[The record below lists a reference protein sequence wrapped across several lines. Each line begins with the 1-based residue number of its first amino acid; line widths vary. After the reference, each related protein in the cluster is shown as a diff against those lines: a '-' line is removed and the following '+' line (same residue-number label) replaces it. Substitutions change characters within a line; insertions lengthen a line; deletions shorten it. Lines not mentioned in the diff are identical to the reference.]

1 MRKFFS
7 CVLYFAITG
16 IAAFFLGRIL
26 PKKWF
31 RYDRFPY
38 RAFAFEREGKL
49 YEKLGIRKWKDALP
63 DMSRILPGLIP
74 SREMPRAKTPA
85 QVELLLQETCIAEC
99 IHILL
104 CVSGLGCVFL
114 WRGTGGW
121 ILYWIYVLGNV
132 PFNLIQRYNRPKLA
146 RIYNKV
152 CEKVR

>member
-85 QVELLLQETCIAEC
+85 QVELLAPRNLHCGVHSHSALRFRPRPRISVAGNRRMDSLLDLCPGQCALQSDPA
-99 IHILL
+99 
-104 CVSGLGCVFL
+104 V
-114 WRGTGGW
+114 
-121 ILYWIYVLGNV
+121 
-132 PFNLIQRYNRPKLA
+132 
-146 RIYNKV
+146 
-152 CEKVR
+152 